1 MNLASYKAGNNF
13 KTFVFVAALTA
24 LLVGIG
30 YLIGGA
36 TGLIVFAAIA
46 VVFNFVMYW
55 FSGSLALKMS
65 RAVEVSPEQEP
76 ELHQMIARLA
86 GRAGVPKPGVYMTP
100 AEQPN
105 AFAANTIRPV
115 APPIR

>member
-36 TGLIVFAAIA
+36 TRPDRVRGDRGRLQLRHVLVQR
-46 VVFNFVMYW
+46 VV
-55 FSGSLALKMS
+55 GAQDEPAPS
-65 RAVEVSPEQEP
+65 RSARSRSPSCT
-76 ELHQMIARLA
+76 R
-86 GRAGVPKPGVYMTP
+86 
-100 AEQPN
+100 
-105 AFAANTIRPV
+105 
-115 APPIR
+115 